1 MTSFCFSKDKF
12 PMEIEV
18 TLYIYDPQC
27 NTQFTWVD
35 FMINA
40 GYLWQLLKLGQ
51 TFQE

>member
-1 MTSFCFSKDKF
+1 
-12 PMEIEV
+12 MEIEV
-18 TLYIYDPQC
+18 TLYIYDPRC